1 MILIGYD
8 GLGNL
13 RLLLTF
19 AGALRLKNRTRVSLD
34 KNPNKLY
41 IIRKLNKC
49 TLRKKYNFRDVFFQD
64 VSGAGKA

>member
-13 RLLLTF
+13 RLLPTF

-49 TLRKKYNFRDVFFQD
+49 TLRKKIQF
-64 VSGAGKA
+64 